1 MTAPS
6 LSPEQVEAHPH
17 AVDLTAL
24 GIERHTPRKV
34 HRSEL
39 KNAPY
44 NPREMSDAARANL
57 RNVLD
62 PSGVGLIQGP
72 VWNRRS
78 GNIVGG
84 HQRMRALDSI
94 AKTRDYF
101 LWVSEVDLSEAAEIE
116 ANLALNNEDAQGEW
130 ELEKFAALLRR
141 EDVRKQ
147 AAGFDGSTLYRL
159 LGEEAD
165 EKALEEVAEKIE
177 ALKGADDAVQNASR
191 DAHSTEFYAVL
202 VWPSAAAR
210 AAALKALG
218 LDDVREQDGERVIA
232 AARALGQADGSERRD
247 ADAERVTSQS

>member
-1 MTAPS
+1 
-6 LSPEQVEAHPH
+6 
-17 AVDLTAL
+17 
-24 GIERHTPRKV
+24 
-34 HRSEL
+34 
-39 KNAPY
+39 
-44 NPREMSDAARANL
+44 MSDAARANL

-210 AAALKALG
+210 ASALERLG
-218 LDDVREQDGERVIA
+218 LEDVREQDGERVIA
-232 AARALGQADGSERRD
+232 AAQASAQRAEHTAGEERAKGDDPAGDGPQADD
-247 ADAERVTSQS
+247 AVDGAHAGGVSPASSSANDTQS